1 MVWLI
6 ILVFLIVG
14 FVIYVRVNTNFEYH
28 YYDNGKIKLLGRT
41 RFRKRIGEFKC
52 YDTKGFCYCIRN
64 YEKGELI
71 SERYFLKGASED
83 IISNRDIM
91 LNAVLND
98 GNNLEFLKND
108 LKFDRE
114 IVIAALK
121 SEKFNKDYIKDCL
134 SFYSNDS
141 DLIHIAVL
149 ANGHLL
155 EYASSN
161 LRDNKRIVL
170 DAVKNNGYSIKYASD
185 RLKSDKKVVVS
196 AVYCDSRALFFINR
210 NYRYD
215 NEVIA
220 ASFYDWNKNLYQGYM
235 WNNDVSASDFY
246 LLKYYP
252 NGPHPPIQL
261 IPKYKLYEKDFVFN
275 AKRILLESEFLDES
289 LKFRILW
296 KQTFILNEIIKSKL
310 FRSFSTL
317 YQISMIFPILFFPL
331 SLILL
336 LIFGGNILNITTLVA
351 ILLFGIQH
359 LFDETKI
366 LNKWMNNKSV
376 LHRLQKFIY
385 RTVRIKKI
393 KTLKYYFD
401 KEEFWAIQYAIEE
414 IRLNQKVILDV
425 ISQKDNMIILAFVDE
440 ELKNDFDFN
449 QKLRPYIIRFLSN
462 YINKEE
468 LIDFYHYWYLG
479 NKHLENDN
487 EILNLINDV

>member
-6 ILVFLIVG
+6 LLVFLIVG
-14 FVIYVRVNTNFEYH
+14 SVIYVRINTNFEYH
-28 YYDNGKIKLLGRT
+28 YDDNGKIKLSGRT

-64 YEKGELI
+64 YEKGELV
-71 SERYFLKGASED
+71 SERYFLKGASEE
-83 IISNRDIM
+83 IISNRDIV
-91 LNAVLND
+91 LKAVLND

-108 LKFDRE
+108 LEFDRE

-121 SEKFNKDYIKDCL
+121 SKKFNKDYIKYRL
-134 SFYSNDS
+134 SRYSNDS

-149 ANGHLL
+149 ADGHLL
-155 EYASSN
+155 ESASSK
-161 LRDNKRIVL
+161 LKDNERIVL

-185 RLKSDKKVVVS
+185 RLKSDKKVVVN
-196 AVYCDSRALFFINR
+196 AVNCDSRALFFINR

-220 ASFYDWNKNLYQGYM
+220 ASLYDWNKNLHNGYV
-235 WNNDVSASDFY
+235 WHSDVPYYRY
-246 LLKYYP
+246 LFDNP
-252 NGPHPPIQL
+252 NGSGTPIEL

-289 LKFRILW
+289 LKFRILR
-296 KQTFILNEIIKSKL
+296 KETFVFQKLLESKL
-310 FRSFSTL
+310 FRSFSIL
-317 YQISMIFPILFFPL
+317 YNICIVFPTIFFLV
-331 SLILL
+331 SLVLHI
-336 LIFGGNILNITTLVA
+336 IGVNILNIMAWAA
-351 ILLFGIQH
+351 ILPYAIQYA
-359 LFDETKI
+359 LEETKI
-366 LNKWMNNKSV
+366 LNKWMNNKIV

-385 RTVRIKKI
+385 RAVRIKKI

-401 KEEFWAIQYAIEE
+401 NEEFWAIQYAIEE

-425 ISQKDNMIILAFVDE
+425 ISQKDNLIILAFVDE

-462 YINKEE
+462 SINKEE
-468 LIDFYHYWYLG
+468 LIDFYHYWFLG
-479 NKHLENDN
+479 NKHLENDK
-487 EILNLINDV
+487 EILNLVKDV

>member
-6 ILVFLIVG
+6 ILVLIIVG

-28 YYDNGKIKLLGRT
+28 YYDNGKIKLSGRT

-121 SEKFNKDYIKDCL
+121 SEKFNNDYIKDCL

-141 DLIHIAVL
+141 ELIHAAVL
-149 ANGHLL
+149 VNGHFL

-161 LRDNKRIVL
+161 LKDNERIVL
-170 DAVKNNGYSIKYASD
+170 DAVKKDGYSIKYASD
-185 RLKSDKKVVVS
+185 RLKSDKKVVIN
-196 AVYCDSRALFFINR
+196 AVNCDSRALFFIKR
-210 NYRYD
+210 HYRYD

-220 ASFYDWNKNLYQGYM
+220 ASFYDWNKNFYNGFIGI
-235 WNNDVSASDFY
+235 NDVSASDFY
-246 LLKYYP
+246 LLKYP
-252 NGPHPPIQL
+252 KGPHNPIQL

-275 AKRILLESEFLDES
+275 AKRILLGTEFLDES
-289 LKFRILW
+289 LKSRILR

-317 YQISMIFPILFFPL
+317 YLISRIFAISFLCLSMVLLF
-331 SLILL
+331 
-336 LIFGGNILNITTLVA
+336 IFGGNILNITAWVG
-351 ILLFGIQH
+351 ILLFWIQH
-359 LFDETKI
+359 LFEETKT

-425 ISQKDNMIILAFVDE
+425 ISQKDNMIILAYVDE
-440 ELKNDFDFN
+440 ELKNDHDFN
-449 QKLRPYIIRFLSN
+449 QKLRPYIIRFLSKS
-462 YINKEE
+462 INKEE

-487 EILNLINDV
+487 EILNLIKDV